1 MVSLNQIS
9 ARAEL
14 ERRRYQVEEALE
26 EFVQKRL
33 SKPDAPVMR
42 LVSEILLGGGK
53 RYRPIL
59 SVLAYEAC
67 GGDDHEK
74 AFNLALSGELIHTA
88 TLIHDDINDQSK
100 LRRGKPTLHTTTSQS
115 HAIIA
120 GDYLFALGFGLGGH
134 NDDRVVERIASTC
147 GGLASGE
154 ILQMEH
160 IGNLSTTPEDY
171 YAIVDGKTA
180 YPFASACWGAAIT
193 AKSEQYADSME
204 LFGME
209 LGRAFQL
216 VDDLLDLT
224 GDPAMGKPR
233 GTDVHDGKMTLPII
247 HALTML
253 HGSDYEH
260 FTDVLTNFSD
270 DRWGE
275 FTELIEK
282 AGSLQYVRQLIE
294 NHIERA
300 LNALEELPES
310 RARTLMAELTKMSE
324 RRRT

>member
-67 GGDDHEK
+67 GGEDQER
-74 AFNLALSGELIHTA
+74 ALNLALSGELIHTA

-100 LRRGKPTLHTTTSQS
+100 LRRGKPTLHTPTSQS

-180 YPFASACWGAAIT
+180 HPFASACWGAAIT
-193 AKSEQYADSME
+193 ANADQYSDSME
-204 LFGME
+204 AFGTE

-224 GDPAMGKPR
+224 GPKYGQAPR
-233 GTDVHDGKMTLPII
+233 HRCP
-247 HALTML
+247 
-253 HGSDYEH
+253 
-260 FTDVLTNFSD
+260 
-270 DRWGE
+270 RW
-275 FTELIEK
+275 
-282 AGSLQYVRQLIE
+282 
-294 NHIERA
+294 
-300 LNALEELPES
+300 
-310 RARTLMAELTKMSE
+310 
-324 RRRT
+324 